1 MITSLTDFNK
11 TIKDIRFILV
21 GCILET
27 DERTQHYAD
36 LNTILDKFNMLVKN
50 E

>member
-11 TIKDIRFILV
+11 IIKDIRFILV
-21 GCILET
+21 SCILET

-36 LNTILDKFNMLVKN
+36 LNTILDKFNMLVKH